1 VAATVQK
8 LKLAPF
14 AAAASVS
21 RASIWGMVS
30 RTWMRFFNISA
41 PMSATGGLFNEMREY
56 LDGTGKY
63 SALDAWVKG
72 IVADAEEKVKD
83 NFYS

>member
-1 VAATVQK
+1 
-8 LKLAPF
+8 
-14 AAAASVS
+14 
-21 RASIWGMVS
+21 
-30 RTWMRFFNISA
+30 
-41 PMSATGGLFNEMREY
+41 MSATGGLFNEMREY

-72 IVADAEEKVKD
+72 IVADAQEKVKD